1 MFMTKQTHVF
11 RFLILFFSVIVFSI
25 PASYSQTQNANNNQN
40 SQITIFVIPSLS
52 PIDWSNPSVL
62 FKTAEKCFLKAIF
75 RKNYYIIGHTIARIT
90 SPLLTEPYYIAM
102 SGKIPTEKPELLLI
116 KKIGFGAMGATI
128 KGHIETEKSI
138 KKGIELYSKR
148 NEVAFIKFNI
158 NEQSVRRILEL
169 ANQYQTKSINGYAPC
184 DLYNGATWP
193 RYKDEGSGCS
203 AFGMSLLDAGGVL
216 PAESKEWCINVKI
229 PMNLIGGEFNGN
241 KKIKIR
247 AILQTKTWYE
257 GTGIENVD
265 YVNYKTYDPA
275 MIFNWIINMRSQ
287 NNTDFRADEENGI
300 KGVIA
305 DKQNIVFAANEPL
318 YLQRTDSDVFIK
330 HYYQK
335 LRNLKSSQNNN
346 IGNKSLTTI
355 GTK

>member
-1 MFMTKQTHVF
+1 MAKQTSTLH
-11 RFLILFFSVIVFSI
+11 FLILFFSVLVFSTST
-25 PASYSQTQNANNNQN
+25 SYSQTQNESNSQS

-52 PIDWSNPSVL
+52 PIDWSNPSIL
-62 FKTAEKCFLKAIF
+62 FKTAEKCFFQAII

-90 SPLLTEPYYIAM
+90 SPLLAAPYYVAM

-169 ANQYQTKSINGYAPC
+169 AKQYQTKSINGYAPC

-203 AFGMSLLDAGGVL
+203 GFGMSLLDAGGVL
-216 PAESKEWCINVKI
+216 PPEAKDWYVDVKI
-229 PMNLIGGEFNGN
+229 PMDLIGGEFNGN

-247 AILQTKTWYE
+247 SILKTKSWYE
-257 GTGIENVD
+257 GTGVENID
-265 YVNYKTYDPA
+265 YVNYKTYDPG

-287 NNTDFRADEENGI
+287 NNPNYRADEENGI

-305 DKQNIVFAANEPL
+305 DRQNIVFAPDEPL

-335 LRNLKSSQNNN
+335 LRNLRSTTNNN
-346 IGNKSLTTI
+346 TGNKSLTAI
-355 GTK
+355 RIK